1 MDRQFQ
7 GAAPRHRYVASAGGR
22 THLIDI
28 GGGAQTA
35 LVFLSGMG
43 GCAAGYHAL
52 LQELAGDRRVVAV
65 DRFGTGLSTGLRG
78 PGHPRKSW
86 VAQIEAVV
94 ASLGLAPVDLVGH
107 SLGGMVA
114 GALAVERPEL
124 IRKVVLVSP
133 LGVAC
138 EHPWTWS
145 PALLPGALDI
155 AAVFASGRFLTGA
168 RGGRAGQDPCQLAA
182 DRWWSASDLDSVA
195 KLIRPRRFRA
205 ETLLLPELGLLQ
217 GRVLLIWGDQD
228 QQLSLEA
235 AQRELLSYPAL
246 PLEVLPGAGHLAPF
260 DHPTEVAQAIRRW
273 LDAA

>member
-7 GAAPRHRYVASAGGR
+7 VAAPRHRYLASAGGR

-28 GGGAQTA
+28 GGAAQTP
-35 LVFLSGMG
+35 LVFLAGLGS
-43 GCAAGYHAL
+43 CAAGYHGL
-52 LQELAGDRRVVAV
+52 LEDLARDRRVIAI

-78 PGHPRKSW
+78 PGHPRMAW
-86 VAQIEAVV
+86 VDQVAATV
-94 ASLGLAPVDLVGH
+94 ASLGLGPVDLVGH

-124 IRKVVLVSP
+124 IRRLALVSP
-133 LGVAC
+133 LGVAR

-145 PALLPGALDI
+145 PALLPGALAI
-155 AAVFASGRFLTGA
+155 AGRVASRRFLPGTVNGQT
-168 RGGRAGQDPCQLAA
+168 GQDPCQLAA
-182 DRWWSASDLDSVA
+182 DRWWNASDLDSVA
-195 KLIRPRRFRA
+195 KLIRPRGFRS

-228 QQLSLEA
+228 RQMSLEA
-235 AQRELLSYPAL
+235 AQRELLAYPAL

-260 DHPTEVAQAIRRW
+260 EHPGEVAQAIRRW